1 MTTLILI
8 PTYNELGNLPV
19 IVGNV
24 RRAVPSADILI
35 IDDGSPDGT
44 GRLADEMALTD
55 SQLHVLHRTVKNG
68 LGDAYIAGFTWG
80 LDHRYDILVE
90 MDADGSHPAESL
102 ATLIASVTPAPN
114 SALNNTPGLAIGS
127 RWTTGGSVVNWPL
140 HRLVLSRG
148 GNTYA
153 RAMLGLTV
161 KDATAGYRAFRADV
175 LRTIHFEDVNS
186 HGYCFQIDMTLRVSD
201 AGFTIVEVPIEFR
214 ERTLGESKMSQAIV
228 LEAMSKVTVWGI
240 QRTWRKL
247 LGKSAFVADYTR
259 NDNVIR

>member
-8 PTYNELGNLPV
+8 PTYNELGNLPI
-19 IVGNV
+19 IVGKA
-24 RRAVPSADILI
+24 RSAVPSADILI

-44 GRLADEMALTD
+44 GRLANEMVRVD
-55 SQLHVLHRTVKNG
+55 PQLHVMHRTVKNG
-68 LGDAYIAGFTWG
+68 LGAAYIAGFTWG
-80 LDHRYDILVE
+80 LDHGYDVLVE

-102 ATLIASVTPAPN
+102 ATLIASVTPLDGT
-114 SALNNTPGLAIGS
+114 ALATTPGLAIGS
-127 RWTTGGSVVNWPL
+127 RWTAGGSVVNWPL

-153 RAMLGLTV
+153 RTMLGLDV

-228 LEAMSKVTVWGI
+228 LEAMSKVTIWGV
-240 QRTWRKL
+240 QRAWRKL
-247 LGKSAFVADYTR
+247 RGRNAFVADYR
-259 NDNVIR
+259 RSDAIAG

>member
-8 PTYNELGNLPV
+8 PTYNELGNLPI

-24 RRAVPSADILI
+24 RRAVPGADILI

-102 ATLIASVTPAPN
+102 ATLIARVTPAPN
-114 SALNNTPGLAIGS
+114 GSLANTPGLAIGS
-127 RWTTGGSVVNWPL
+127 RWVTGGTVVNWPK
-140 HRLVLSRG
+140 RREFLSRG
-148 GNTYA
+148 ANVYA
-153 RAMLGLTV
+153 RLWLGV
-161 KDATAGYRAFRADV
+161 HVHDSTAGFRAFRADV
-175 LRTIHFEDVNS
+175 LRAIDLESIDS

-201 AGFTIVEVPIEFR
+201 TGFAIVEVPIEFR

-228 LEAMSKVTVWGI
+228 IEAMSKVSAWGM
-240 QRTWRKL
+240 QRRWRKL
-247 LGKSAFVADYTR
+247 MGRPVSDLTPAARGRASR
-259 NDNVIR
+259 